1 MQHRHKQQGMILGV
15 LAMLFAIGVATA
27 LTSEFAR
34 NNAALKRDRIS
45 DEALA
50 KAREAL
56 IGYATGRPV
65 DNVVGPGYLPCPDL
79 DDDGWAEST
88 CGSQLGDIGQA
99 ERLGRLPWKTLGVGD
114 LRDGYGER
122 LWYAVSSKYKG
133 LLNCTL
139 TPDCLD
145 MSPDAALGTITVR
158 DPGGE
163 IVHDGRSANL
173 HSPGSGG
180 AAAVVIAPG
189 PALSRGT
196 VPQDRSCTGGEC
208 NSAGH
213 CISKPWSLT
222 PKCNP
227 VNYLDRATI
236 NGIDEDN
243 ASFADRNDAAGR
255 RLNGDGFVRGPVR
268 AASGA
273 VLVNDRVAVIGYDDI
288 VPGIM
293 LRVAQEVAL
302 CLREYASQPQNR
314 GRYPWPAPTCR
325 QGNADAAIAWSD
337 GANVLFGRVPDSAVP
352 RDARKQCGRNERE
365 LGGCLLH
372 RRQSRAGLV
381 AGVEAPCFLRH
392 RRGPSAAGGRRP
404 AMWRRSKLPAN
415 AGWRGSRLRDGKGI
429 RGAGCRRADG
439 HRARSRNPMALPR
452 WSKCATGSKART
464 PSCRDESESRIQR
477 LRTRRVA
484 RFLRAAFVL
493 QPPHRG
499 AGPRVERCR
508 AGLALR
514 P

>member
-15 LAMLFAIGVATA
+15 LAMLFAIGIATA
-27 LTSEFAR
+27 LTTEFAR

-50 KAREAL
+50 RAREAL

-88 CGSQLGDIGQA
+88 CGSQSGDIGQA

-173 HSPGSGG
+173 YAPGSGG

-213 CISKPWSLT
+213 CISKPYSLT
-222 PKCNP
+222 PKCNAA
-227 VNYLDRATI
+227 NYLDRANV
-236 NGIDEDN
+236 NGMDEDN
-243 ASFADRNDAAGR
+243 AGFADRNDAAGR

-273 VLVNDRVAVIGYDDI
+273 VLVNDRVAVIGYDEI
-288 VPGIM
+288 LPGVM

-337 GANVLFGRVPDSAVP
+337 GANVLFGRVPDAP
-352 RDARKQCGRNERE
+352 FRAT
-365 LGGCLLH
+365 
-372 RRQSRAGLV
+372 RQSSAGEMSENWVGACSIAGNPGLGWWQAWKRHVFYAIGEARRPQAGAARPCGDEASCLQVQDGAGRVFATGKEFAVVV
-381 AGVEAPCFLRH
+381 AGAPMGTAALAQSHGAAALVEVRHWLEGSNAELQRMNPNPASSACAPEAWLASCAPLSSCNRITTA
-392 RRGPSAAGGRRP
+392 RGRES
-404 AMWRRSKLPAN
+404 N
-415 AGWRGSRLRDGKGI
+415 DV
-429 RGAGCRRADG
+429 
-439 HRARSRNPMALPR
+439 ALAWP
-452 WSKCATGSKART
+452 
-464 PSCRDESESRIQR
+464 
-477 LRTRRVA
+477 
-484 RFLRAAFVL
+484 
-493 QPPHRG
+493 
-499 AGPRVERCR
+499 
-508 AGLALR
+508 
-514 P
+514 